1 MEVKIERKDVL
12 ELTEEEAVWLRGL
25 VQNPY
30 PTQDNPEQDPDKED
44 PYDRK
49 MRKRLWKVLLH
60 SLGG

>member
-1 MEVKIERKDVL
+1 MEVKIERKYIL

-44 PYDRK
+44 PLDRE
-49 MRKRLWKVLLH
+49 MRKRLWGAL
-60 SLGG
+60 SREA